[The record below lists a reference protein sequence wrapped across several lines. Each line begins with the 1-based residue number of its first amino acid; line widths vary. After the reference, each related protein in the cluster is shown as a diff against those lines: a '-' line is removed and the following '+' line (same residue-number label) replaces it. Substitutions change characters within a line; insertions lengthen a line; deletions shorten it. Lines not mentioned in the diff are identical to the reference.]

1 VRSPKPLPVPAV
13 WGAVACLVAV
23 STVHYALV
31 TGPEVQA
38 RLERL
43 ADERHEQVRQEHRL
57 FWRTIAITAFV
68 AIVVTARLLAG

>member
-13 WGAVACLVAV
+13 WGAIACLVAV
-23 STVHYALV
+23 STVRYALV

-43 ADERHEQVRQEHRL
+43 ADEQHEQVRQEHRL